1 MLWKKYMSGRMLSMV
16 IRLLNLD
23 RHAARGDYQH
33 MNTILKADTSMTMN
47 SEKWAARL
55 KHLELTHLEMD
66 TRIKKMEQLRV
77 DSTHIRDMKKQKL
90 KLKEQIENI
99 RKDLNI

>member
-1 MLWKKYMSGRMLSMV
+1 MNGRMLSMG
-16 IRLLNLD
+16 IRLPNLD
-23 RHAARGDYQH
+23 RPAARGDYQH

>member
-1 MLWKKYMSGRMLSMV
+1 
-16 IRLLNLD
+16 
-23 RHAARGDYQH
+23 

>member
-1 MLWKKYMSGRMLSMV
+1 
-16 IRLLNLD
+16 
-23 RHAARGDYQH
+23 
-33 MNTILKADTSMTMN
+33 MTMN

>member
-1 MLWKKYMSGRMLSMV
+1 MNGRVINIITRPLSLGKRV
-16 IRLLNLD
+16 VK
-23 RHAARGDYQH
+23 GDYPH
-33 MNTILKADTSMTMN
+33 MNTISTQDFSMAMN
-47 SEKWAARL
+47 SEKWTMRL

-66 TRIKKMEQLRV
+66 TQIKKMEALHE
-77 DSTHIRDMKKQKL
+77 DDLLIRQMKKKKL